1 MDTTSLIPVI
11 GVILSVSQMDC
22 CNQILSLNTENGVI
36 QFVITPNTYVV
47 NSTSL
52 RAGMRVVGFYD
63 GNLPTPLIFPP
74 RYQAEIISQLRP
86 NEQVTLRYFDQNL
99 VAADNSLQLTPD
111 RRTTVVTANG
121 QRFTCSPGGQMLLV
135 YYTTTTR
142 SLPPQT
148 VPRKI
153 VVLC

>member
-1 MDTTSLIPVI
+1 MDTTSLIPI
-11 GVILSVSQMDC
+11 TGVILSVSQMDC
-22 CNQILSLNTENGVI
+22 CNQIVSLNTENGII

-47 NSTSL
+47 DSTSL

-63 GNLPTPLIFPP
+63 GNLPVPLIFPP

-86 NEQVTLRYFDQNL
+86 NEQAALRYFDQDL
-99 VAADNSLQLTPD
+99 VATDNSLKLNPGRPTA
-111 RRTTVVTANG
+111 VVTANG
-121 QRFTCSPGGQMLLV
+121 QRFTCSPGNQTLLV

-142 SLPPQT
+142 SIPPQT